1 MDLNVRET
9 LQIKD
14 IILVERCLEGQAP
27 GGGCGNNSLVLECEN
42 GLGAGKGDQE
52 NQARQRRK
60 GVGWGEDFTREVA
73 GIRTRESCWG
83 QCGKGR
89 PGVLLI

>member
-1 MDLNVRET
+1 MDLNVRES

-52 NQARQRRK
+52 NQGGK
-60 GVGWGEDFTREVA
+60 EGKGWG
-73 GIRTRESCWG
+73 G
-83 QCGKGR
+83 GKTSLGR
-89 PGVLLI
+89 